1 MKSCYCLQFT
11 LLLYCHYVHVLVV
24 NTIVL
29 IILECNITSCISIVF
44 SPLEGLSDKLSDLRD
59 HIRSRAGDHNED
71 GVQDEAD
78 ILSYMGAMKEE
89 IKSLTPEDR
98 QQRFQQFSERFP
110 VAAELFQ
117 GLKVAGVM
125 EFISTIPESRQN
137 ITIEG
142 LRERIQDFKDNL
154 NENAS
159 HLRKLMEEGGVLD
172 VLKSVAMEKLGMTAE
187 EFDERMEQA
196 RERMQ
201 DNQDQVLP
209 LIRALLARSN
219 DN

>member
-1 MKSCYCLQFT
+1 MKSCYCLQLT

-59 HIRSRAGDHNED
+59 HNED

-78 ILSYMGAMKEE
+78 ILSFMGAMKKE
-89 IKSLTPEDR
+89 IKSLTPEER
-98 QQRFQQFSERFP
+98 QQRFLQFSERFP
-110 VAAELFQ
+110 VAAELFK

-209 LIRALLARSN
+209 LIRTLLARSN

>member
-1 MKSCYCLQFT
+1 M
-11 LLLYCHYVHVLVV
+11 
-24 NTIVL
+24 
-29 IILECNITSCISIVF
+29 
-44 SPLEGLSDKLSDLRD
+44 
-59 HIRSRAGDHNED
+59 
-71 GVQDEAD
+71 
-78 ILSYMGAMKEE
+78 
-89 IKSLTPEDR
+89 
-98 QQRFQQFSERFP
+98 
-110 VAAELFQ
+110 AAELFQ

-125 EFISTIPESRQN
+125 EFISTIPGSIQN

-154 NENAS
+154 NAS

-209 LIRALLARSN
+209 LIRTLLARS
-219 DN
+219 DD